1 MNMPKSRDIRA
12 KIPLPQQSGM
22 NFGYV
27 TVNGVNSNVTLI
39 LFALH
44 YIQQNARSTVQT
56 EQAMPEMLEGVGPG
70 RAKRQQI

>member
-1 MNMPKSRDIRA
+1 MNKKLNLRCIKR
-12 KIPLPQQSGM
+12 
-22 NFGYV
+22 N
-27 TVNGVNSNVTLI
+27 VNGVNSNVTLI

-70 RAKRQQI
+70 RVKWQQI

>member
-1 MNMPKSRDIRA
+1 MAAEYCFIMI
-12 KIPLPQQSGM
+12 KISIT
-22 NFGYV
+22 FGLTNRYTIV
-27 TVNGVNSNVTLI
+27 YYQKNIYI

>member
-1 MNMPKSRDIRA
+1 
-12 KIPLPQQSGM
+12 M

-70 RAKRQQI
+70 RAKWQQI

>member
-1 MNMPKSRDIRA
+1 MNMPNPETYEPKFHCRE
-12 KIPLPQQSGM
+12 QSGM